1 VYLPRGRDSLPLMH
15 TMTHSHIRTLK
26 LIARTALASLGCAFA
41 FTLLPVPSANASDV
55 PALKALDDKAPSL
68 PLTASF
74 AKTEGEDGPYVLS
87 LKNTS
92 DNSIKVSG
100 KVLLSVFFHADS
112 KSRAIPEHAVDAG
125 QVWTIPGLAANDKVI
140 LTATGFAPLEL
151 TVP

>member
-1 VYLPRGRDSLPLMH
+1 MNP
-15 TMTHSHIRTLK
+15 THSRPVSL
-26 LIARTALASLGCAFA
+26 LVRTALVALGCS
-41 FTLLPVPSANASDV
+41 FTFTQVSVPSAKAADV
-55 PALKALDDKAPSL
+55 AAFKALDDKAPSL

-92 DNSIKVSG
+92 YNSIKVSG

-112 KSRAIPEHAVDAG
+112 KSRTIPEHAIDAG
-125 QVWTIPGLAANDKVI
+125 QVWTVPGLAANDKVI
-140 LTATGFAPLEL
+140 LTASGFAPLEL

>member
-1 VYLPRGRDSLPLMH
+1 M
-15 TMTHSHIRTLK
+15 
-26 LIARTALASLGCAFA
+26 IALGCSMAL
-41 FTLLPVPSANASDV
+41 TLLPAPSAKASD
-55 PALKALDDKAPSL
+55 AAGFKALDDKAQSL
-68 PLTASF
+68 PLTSSF

-92 DNSIKVSG
+92 SDSIKVSG

-112 KSRAIPEHAVDAG
+112 KSRTIPEHAIDAG

-140 LTATGFAPLEL
+140 LTAPGFAPLEL

>member
-1 VYLPRGRDSLPLMH
+1 MTPTHPRS
-15 TMTHSHIRTLK
+15 LK
-26 LIARTALASLGCAFA
+26 LVARTALIAFGCSLAL
-41 FTLLPVPSANASDV
+41 TLLPVSSAKASDM
-55 PALKALDDKAPSL
+55 PAFKALDDKVPAL

-92 DNSIKVSG
+92 ADSIKVSG

-112 KSRAIPEHAVDAG
+112 KSRTIPEHAVDAG
-125 QVWTIPGLAANDKVI
+125 QVWTVTGLAANDKVV
-140 LTATGFAPLEL
+140 LTAPGFAPLEL